1 MATKSRSLPLNK
13 RGLNFEMLMWIFT
26 RLSALAMYAPILFAV
41 IGALVMGAR
50 NQMSFADVLRWG
62 FMPNPNHVQSTNVP
76 ALEPWG
82 TPFWVVTGSLLLLV
96 AVAHGVHGLVVIA
109 DDYIV
114 SSGGRKIVR
123 VLSIVMMLSM
133 IAMGLYIL
141 WQDILFP
148 AG

>member
-1 MATKSRSLPLNK
+1 MATKSRVLPLSK
-13 RGLNFEMLMWIFT
+13 RGLNFEMLMWLFT
-26 RLSALAMYAPILFAV
+26 RLSALAMYALILFAV

-50 NQMSFADVLRWG
+50 TQMNMADVLRWG

-76 ALEPWG
+76 ALEPWA
-82 TPFWVVTGSLLLLV
+82 TPFWAVTGSLLLLV

-114 SSGGRKIVR
+114 SKAGRNIVR
-123 VLSIVMMLSM
+123 FLSIVMMIAM
-133 IAMGLYIL
+133 ILMGLYIL